1 MLVLVFIYDDRFDV
15 TVTKIVNN
23 STIWDGLFLELSHD
37 CLQNKVTIGNIYK
50 PPRDNN
56 NVRNITTF
64 REELEPILQ
73 ELSATN
79 NEVLIC
85 GDYNINLLK
94 MNGEIHYSDFFD
106 MMLGHSFFPKI
117 TLPTRLNRTSGATLI
132 DNIYCKLSF
141 QTVKTTSGIIL
152 DELSDHYPYFICLDN
167 LSNKQTKP
175 PRRVKQK
182 INCTKAMEDMR
193 KDMLNTNI
201 VNKFNSDLLT
211 DPNQNY
217 NILHEHLK
225 SLKDKHMPDRYVK
238 FHKHRHKKNKWIT
251 TGIIWSIKFR
261 DNFYIKLKQCTVDT
275 LEYANLKN
283 NLKVFNGILKRT
295 IREAK
300 IQYYNQLFNKY
311 AGDIKMTWKTISE
324 IICKSNNKRN
334 ELEKIIVGSKV
345 IVDKTEI
352 CNKFNAFF
360 CEIGPKLAN
369 NITTDNKRG
378 YETYMKERVLTSFT
392 FNLVEES
399 DVTKY
404 LTTLRTKNS
413 SGHDGFSVKLLK
425 FLSSAIIKPLTLII
439 NQSLL
444 TGIFPEKLKIAK
456 VSPFF
461 KKDDITIMDNYRPVS
476 LLTATSKVFE
486 KVAYIQLYDYFNKN
500 NLFYRSQYGFRKIHS
515 TELAGLELTDKI
527 LKDIDEK
534 NASLAIFMDLS
545 KAFDTLNH
553 EILLN
558 KLSHYGITDTALK
571 WFSSYLTGRQQYVE
585 IESAS
590 SYLLTLK
597 TGVPQGSILGPLLF
611 LIYMNDIPNAT
622 NNFEFILYAD
632 DSSLFRTINIPITSP
647 VNINEQL
654 GYVYD
659 WLAVNKLSLNT
670 KKTKYMIFHAMNK
683 KIDYLIP
690 EIKIDDILIE
700 RVTNFNF
707 LGLTLNENV
716 SWKPHIDII
725 ANKITKFSGVLNRL
739 KRYLPGYILRTLYC
753 SMVQSRLTYCI
764 LAWGFNYQRLVKI
777 QKRFMRIISLNK
789 YNAHTE
795 PLFKSLELL
804 SIKHLFDLSCLKFV
818 YKFKQGYLPNYF
830 LTFKC
835 IPRSSIHEHNTRYSS
850 LIDAEGTRTVIAGNC
865 IRHHLV
871 TVLNNTPKC
880 IIDKIDTHSL
890 HGFSFY
896 IKRYYLDQLTY
907 ECNLR
912 ECYVCGRWIVDA
924 LDDHYPMYVDA
935 NYLMRNCMQM

>member
-1 MLVLVFIYDDRFDV
+1 
-15 TVTKIVNN
+15 
-23 STIWDGLFLELSHD
+23 
-37 CLQNKVTIGNIYK
+37 
-50 PPRDNN
+50 
-56 NVRNITTF
+56 
-64 REELEPILQ
+64 
-73 ELSATN
+73 
-79 NEVLIC
+79 
-85 GDYNINLLK
+85 
-94 MNGEIHYSDFFD
+94 
-106 MMLGHSFFPKI
+106 
-117 TLPTRLNRTSGATLI
+117 
-132 DNIYCKLSF
+132 
-141 QTVKTTSGIIL
+141 
-152 DELSDHYPYFICLDN
+152 
-167 LSNKQTKP
+167 
-175 PRRVKQK
+175 
-182 INCTKAMEDMR
+182 MEDMR
-193 KDMLNTNI
+193 KDMLDTNI

-251 TGIIWSIKFR
+251 TGIIRSIKFR
-261 DNFYIKLKQCTVDT
+261 DNLYIKLKQCTVDT

-295 IREAK
+295 IRETK

-352 CNKFNAFF
+352 CNKFNDFF
-360 CEIGPKLAN
+360 CEIGPKLAS

-413 SGHDGFSVKLLK
+413 S
-425 FLSSAIIKPLTLII
+425 
-439 NQSLL
+439 
-444 TGIFPEKLKIAK
+444 
-456 VSPFF
+456 
-461 KKDDITIMDNYRPVS
+461 
-476 LLTATSKVFE
+476 ATSKVFE

-622 NNFEFILYAD
+622 NNFIFILYAD
-632 DSSLFRTINIPITSP
+632 DTSLFRTINIPITSP

-690 EIKIDDILIE
+690 EIKINDILIE

-716 SWKPHIDII
+716 SWKPHIGII

-818 YKFKQGYLPNYF
+818 YKFKQSYLPNYF

-935 NYLMRNCMQM
+935 NYIMRNCMQM